1 MGGFMKIKY
10 LCILIVFLIAIS
22 VSLQAEKDDVLSPY
36 VKSLKER
43 GRDPVPFI
51 LQKLETHD
59 LILFDDGL
67 HTAVEPFEF
76 YRELVRNPDVQ
87 KKVNYIFLEAVSM
100 NQQPALDAYF
110 ASEIENSELLYP
122 AFQNDFSG
130 TGWPYK
136 TYFDLLR
143 SVWDVNA
150 SLSPGDR
157 FKVIAVNA
165 PAFWK
170 EISTSTDL
178 DLFRLSLRSNEYT
191 MYKIM
196 MTHLNRFKSG
206 RKGVFLTNT
215 RHAYKGIKN
224 REGRYYWN
232 CGTFFH
238 VFNPGKTCSVRIH
251 NINLYFKGRK
261 KIDSKTAR
269 TTEGLEDV
277 VIQWVRMEEGLWDS
291 AFEATGN
298 RPLAFDLKDT
308 PFGDAAYIGNHMLNA
323 APGQTMADAYDALV
337 FLKPVDKMRRTAI
350 VDFIYTVPYKQEM
363 ERRLKI
369 LYTREQMAKMLQD
382 HRVKTVREYID
393 KVYISRPEQDQPL
406 ARQIGPINA
415 WKKKE
420 F

>member
-1 MGGFMKIKY
+1 M
-10 LCILIVFLIAIS
+10 LLLTVCVFS
-22 VSLQAEKDDVLSPY
+22 QAAKDDLLSPY
-36 VKSLKER
+36 VQTLKEK
-43 GRDPVPFI
+43 GQDPVPFI
-51 LQKLETHD
+51 LQKLDTHD

-87 KKVNYIFLEAVSM
+87 KKVNYIFLEVVSM

-110 ASEIENSELLYP
+110 ASEKENPELLYP

-143 SVWDVNA
+143 TVWDVNA
-150 SLSPGDR
+150 SLSPGNR
-157 FKVIAVNA
+157 LKVIAVNA

-170 EISTSTDL
+170 EINSSTDL

-232 CGTFFH
+232 CGTFFRM
-238 VFNPGKTCSVRIH
+238 FNPGKTCSVRIH

-261 KIDSKTAR
+261 KIDSKTGR

-291 AFEATGN
+291 AFEAMGN
-298 RPLAFDLKDT
+298 RPLALDLTGT
-308 PFGDAAYIGNHMLNA
+308 PFGDATYIGNHMLNA

-337 FLKPVDKMRRTAI
+337 FLKPVDQMRRTAI
-350 VDFIYTVPYKQEM
+350 VDFIYTLPYKQEM
-363 ERRLKI
+363 ERRMKI
-369 LYTREQMAKMLQD
+369 LYTREQITKMLQD
-382 HRVKTVREYID
+382 HRVKTVMEYID
-393 KVYISRPEQDQPL
+393 KVYISRPEQVQPL

-415 WKKKE
+415 WKAKE
-420 F
+420 Q